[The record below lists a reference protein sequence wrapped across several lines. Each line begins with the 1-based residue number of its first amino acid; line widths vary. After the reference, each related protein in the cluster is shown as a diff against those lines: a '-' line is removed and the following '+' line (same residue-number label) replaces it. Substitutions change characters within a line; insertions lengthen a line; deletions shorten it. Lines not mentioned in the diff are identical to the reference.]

1 MSMFSLILGHSVGLL
16 ALSAYRVL
24 HKTDNAHIHKQLREQ
39 FSQEHNNAL
48 RKLQNNKI
56 KKKHDMQVF

>member
-24 HKTDNAHIHKQLREQ
+24 HSFWATL
-39 FSQEHNNAL
+39 
-48 RKLQNNKI
+48 
-56 KKKHDMQVF
+56 